1 MNYNKNQEI
10 KLRFND
16 IGADGEGIGR
26 TEDGATFFVKGVL
39 PGETA
44 RVSVMK
50 WKKTYGYAR
59 LIEILEE
66 SPDRVAPRC
75 PLAGKCG
82 GCSLQH
88 LSYEKQLEWKADKV
102 LNCIRRI
109 GGFEDIPMEKIV
121 GMKTPYYY
129 RNKAQ
134 FPMQTGADGSSKI
147 GFYAGHT
154 HAVMNTDY
162 CYIQAELMN
171 ELLPAIRSFADE
183 NHISC
188 YDEESGKGLLRHI
201 LIRVGFASKE
211 VCICPV
217 INGSSLPKW
226 KLLYEELSAT
236 CKKLNYE
243 LTSFCLDINTE
254 KTNVILSTEVKCLAG
269 RPYIN
274 DSIGGITYRI
284 SPLSFY
290 QVNPLQTKAIYDTVK
305 EFAALSGRENLWDIY
320 CGTGTIGLYLAEGAK
335 KLVGVEIIPEA
346 IEDAKENARVNGI
359 ENTEFYAG
367 AAEDI
372 LPKLVNQAATEP
384 TVAIIDPPRKGC
396 DEKLLETLLTLS
408 PDRIVYVSCDPAT
421 LARDLKLLCAEKYR
435 LERVRPVDA
444 FCHSTHVETVC
455 LLSRNAPV

>member
-26 TEDGATFFVKGVL
+26 TEDGATFFVKGAL

-44 RVSVMK
+44 LVSVMK

-59 LIEILEE
+59 LIKLLES
-66 SPDRVAPRC
+66 SPDRVEPEC

-82 GCSLQH
+82 GCTLQH
-88 LSYEKQLEWKADKV
+88 LSYEKQAEWKQNKV
-102 LNCIRRI
+102 YNCISRI
-109 GGFEDIPMEKIV
+109 GGFEDIPMEDIASMEK
-121 GMKTPYYY
+121 PYFY

-134 FPMQTGADGSSKI
+134 FPVQAGPDGKCKI

-154 HAVMNTDY
+154 HAVMDTNY

-171 ELLPAIRSFADE
+171 RLLPEIRAFADE
-183 NHISC
+183 NGISS
-188 YDEESGKGLLRHI
+188 YNEESGKGLFRHV
-201 LIRVGFASKE
+201 LIRVGFGTKE
-211 VCICPV
+211 VCVCPV
-217 INGSSLPKW
+217 INGPSLPKW
-226 KLLYEELSAT
+226 KLLYERLSTICKEL
-236 CKKLNYE
+236 NHD
-243 LTSFCLDINTE
+243 LTSFCVNINTE
-254 KTNVILSTEVKCLAG
+254 NTNVILGSEVKCLAG

-274 DSIGGITYRI
+274 DTIGDVIYRI

-290 QVNPLQTKAIYDTVK
+290 QVNPLQTKVIYDTVK
-305 EFAALSGRENLWDIY
+305 EYAGLTGAENLWDIY
-320 CGTGTIGLYLAEGAK
+320 CGTGTIGLYLASGAK
-335 KLVGVEIIPEA
+335 KLVGVEIVPEA
-346 IEDAKENARVNGI
+346 IEDAKENAKANGI

-372 LPKLVNQAATEP
+372 LPKLVHEAATSP

-396 DEKLLETLLTLS
+396 DSVLLDTLLTLS

-421 LARDLKLLCAEKYR
+421 LARDLKVLCEDKYS
-435 LERVRPVDA
+435 LDRVRPVDA

-455 LLSRNAPV
+455 LLNRK